1 MQIVSS
7 QFGETMKQKQFYMRD
22 YQRLKKDLN
31 FMNEFNRETMLIG
44 KLQSTQKISVKEALS
59 QTRKIAK
66 SSQEQERSAS
76 KSPKP

>member
-59 QTRKIAK
+59 QTRKITK
-66 SSQEQERSAS
+66 ST
-76 KSPKP
+76 